1 VGVTAGASAPEV
13 LVEQVVERLAQLADG
28 PVTHGALPEVDEGVV
43 FQLPPELR

>member
-13 LVEQVVERLAQLADG
+13 LVEQVVGRLAELCGDG
-28 PVTHGALPEVDEGVV
+28 VTVDALPEVDEGVV